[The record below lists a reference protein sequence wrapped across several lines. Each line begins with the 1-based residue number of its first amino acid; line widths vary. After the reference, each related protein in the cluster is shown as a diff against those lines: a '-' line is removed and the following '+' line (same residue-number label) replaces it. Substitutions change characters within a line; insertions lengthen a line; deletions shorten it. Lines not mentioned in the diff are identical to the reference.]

1 MASPI
6 RPIMLHIDGIY
17 RSPQGLCGVI
27 CFTGAAYLSLHAF
40 APSRLLCSM
49 RCATSSPSSSKSPR
63 LQSAHPRPTDTSG
76 SGASASVHCGG
87 TEKIRP
93 SAKRSSQSL
102 PDRLPRLAMHTPTCP
117 EYGWKGWVTV
127 TRCGEAGDIPAF
139 LTEVQ
144 TPREGPFR
152 LARGEGRHGTDFG
165 LGIGLFAGGH

>member
-1 MASPI
+1 
-6 RPIMLHIDGIY
+6 
-17 RSPQGLCGVI
+17 
-27 CFTGAAYLSLHAF
+27 
-40 APSRLLCSM
+40 M

-102 PDRLPRLAMHTPTCP
+102 PDRLPRLAIHTPTCP

-144 TPREGPFR
+144 GSAARPFSLAICQRGDCTADIGAARDVVGRNRLEASELGCAARTRGITSFLKTPV
-152 LARGEGRHGTDFG
+152 LLDF
-165 LGIGLFAGGH
+165 FALSCSVSPC

>member
-1 MASPI
+1 
-6 RPIMLHIDGIY
+6 
-17 RSPQGLCGVI
+17 
-27 CFTGAAYLSLHAF
+27 
-40 APSRLLCSM
+40 M

-139 LTEVQ
+139 LIEVQ
-144 TPREGPFR
+144 AIGERALH
-152 LARGEGRHGTDFG
+152 LALGEGRHCVADGGATG
-165 LGIGLFAGGH
+165 LPAGRYRLAQPTAFVAPGECRIGPHFWRFPVHFLLQDRRNM